1 MDPLADLAD
10 LRAWMQDPTL
20 DAGTAAVVLAAA
32 SGTVRGQT
40 GQDFSLVTDDT
51 IVLDGVDD
59 EWLGLPQRPVT
70 AVSAVSINGAAL
82 AVGGWT
88 LSGSRIYRYNG
99 WNHALVVASANSYG
113 RAPTLV
119 TVTYDHGYA
128 VIPDDVK
135 AVTLAVAADIAGNP
149 AGLIA
154 ETIDDYTW
162 RRSETPEGT
171 ATQMLLA
178 AVIRRYGVGAR
189 SVRLH
194 HR

>member
-1 MDPLADLAD
+1 MDPLADVAE
-10 LRAWMQDPTL
+10 LRAWLQDPNF
-20 DAGTAAVVLAAA
+20 DGGTAAVVLAAA

-40 GQDFSLVTDDT
+40 GQDFSLVTGDT
-51 IVLDGVDD
+51 VVLDGSEDD
-59 EWLGLPQRPVT
+59 WLYLPQRPVT
-70 AVSAVSINGAAL
+70 AVSAVDINGAAL
-82 AVGGWT
+82 PVGGWT

-99 WNHALVVASANSYG
+99 WNHAMVLASSNSYG
-113 RAPTLV
+113 RAPTLI
-119 TVTYDHGYA
+119 TITYDHGYA
-128 VIPDDVK
+128 TIPDDVK
-135 AVTLAVAADIAGNP
+135 AATLAVAADIAGNP

-178 AVIRRYGVGAR
+178 AVVRRYGVGAR

-194 HR
+194 R